1 MEVYCTHPSCIKPE
15 NTISDE
21 ILNSRSATKLLCANC
36 RMPLILQGH
45 FVPIDLL
52 ESDRFG
58 ITFKAKDLDFPST
71 TLVIKLLHPQNCSGK
86 ILSPQTLRRIEEMFV
101 REATI
106 LDKLN
111 HSRIPRLLAFFT
123 LKIEEETG
131 YREKFFYLVQDYI
144 EGQDLAKELDEKLKQ
159 NKKFSE
165 DEVISILNEI
175 MNILQIYL

>member
-1 MEVYCTHPSCIKPE
+1 
-15 NTISDE
+15 
-21 ILNSRSATKLLCANC
+21 
-36 RMPLILQGH
+36 
-45 FVPIDLL
+45 
-52 ESDRFG
+52 
-58 ITFKAKDLDFPST
+58 
-71 TLVIKLLHPQNCSGK
+71 
-86 ILSPQTLRRIEEMFV
+86 MFV

-111 HSRIPRLLAFFT
+111 HSRIARFLAFFT
-123 LKIEEETG
+123 LEIEEETG
-131 YREKFFYLVQDYI
+131 YGEKFFYLVQDYI